1 MIADMLVVNART
13 DRGKRLETIAEQY
26 F

>member
-13 DRGKRLETIAEQY
+13 DRGKRLETIAEQ
-26 F
+26 FF